1 MTPRLR
7 KSITG
12 ETTGLVVNH
21 ENDDVYQPL
30 LIKLYESLV
39 EVIIQSVESTTRD
52 IREMLRL
59 LRLIWPL
66 YLRPILNGDNDNSSN
81 NDASLVSL
89 LLKKSCTRT
98 SGNEKQ
104 EVHLNGRVSEK
115 LGQKVRPYVRQMLN
129 DCLLQPGNIMH
140 QKKDKCDNNV
150 EVELP
155 YYSVYLLLAAYLCQ
169 ANKAENDLKLYTN
182 RASGQRRRG
191 RRSNQSNDTQMENV
205 THASSN
211 KAQQNLKNEKMPS
224 FPLERL
230 LSIFSSITGKYAIV
244 KGKSKELGTTTTFAK
259 ISELEELGYI
269 SCIDHSTNA
278 RKSNI
283 MSTSSLKYCCK
294 ITKKQAEQ
302 FASQVKFPLSNYLTE
317 NF

>member
-1 MTPRLR
+1 MTHRLR
-7 KSITG
+7 KSVMG
-12 ETTGLVVNH
+12 QTTDIVL
-21 ENDDVYQPL
+21 NDDNDNIHQPV

-59 LRLIWPL
+59 LRLVWPL
-66 YLRPILNGDNDNSSN
+66 YLKPILNEDIDNSSN
-81 NDASLVSL
+81 ETSL
-89 LLKKSCTRT
+89 LSLILEQSCTST
-98 SGNEKQ
+98 SEEKEFVQ
-104 EVHLNGRVSEK
+104 LNRRVSEK

-129 DCLLQPGNIMH
+129 DCLLQPGNTMH
-140 QKKDKCDNNV
+140 EKKDECENNI
-150 EVELP
+150 ELGLP
-155 YYSVYLLLAAYLCQ
+155 DYSVYLLLAAYLCQ

-191 RRSNQSNDTQMENV
+191 RRSNQANGTQMESV
-205 THASSN
+205 THASSS
-211 KAQQNLKNEKMPS
+211 KAKQNLKNEKIPS

-230 LSIFSSITGKYAIV
+230 LSIFSSITGKYAIDD
-244 KGKSKELGTTTTFAK
+244 GKSKELGTTTTFAK

-269 SCIDHSTNA
+269 SCIDHHSTNA
-278 RKSNI
+278 RKSNN

-294 ITKKQAEQ
+294 ITKKQAVQ
-302 FASQVKFPLSNYLTE
+302 FASKVKFPLSNYLTE